1 MKNALRGHWPE
12 YALEALGVFLFMV
25 SACAFGTL
33 LEHPDSPAPR
43 ALPSPLARRALM
55 GLAMGATAVGLIYS
69 PLGKRSGAHLNPAVT
84 LTFLTLGKVKPPDA
98 LLYAAAHF
106 AGALLGVAAGAL
118 ALGPLLASPSVRYVA
133 TVPGRSGPLVA
144 FAAELAISFLLM
156 LVVLRTASSPRWER
170 WTGLFAGL
178 LVATYVTVEAPLSGM
193 SMNPARTFGSA
204 LHAREFT
211 SWWIYFT
218 APVLGMLLAAGLHR
232 RISRGV
238 LTHCAKLHHRNRYRC
253 IFCASSH

>member
-84 LTFLTLGKVKPPDA
+84 LTL
-98 LLYAAAHF
+98 
-106 AGALLGVAAGAL
+106 
-118 ALGPLLASPSVRYVA
+118 PSVRKVRV
-133 TVPGRSGPLVA
+133 T
-144 FAAELAISFLLM
+144 
-156 LVVLRTASSPRWER
+156 
-170 WTGLFAGL
+170 AGL
-178 LVATYVTVEAPLSGM
+178 RWAPERL
-193 SMNPARTFGSA
+193 P
-204 LHAREFT
+204 
-211 SWWIYFT
+211 
-218 APVLGMLLAAGLHR
+218 
-232 RISRGV
+232 RGE
-238 LTHCAKLHHRNRYRC
+238 
-253 IFCASSH
+253 